1 MSQANKQ
8 DSLTDPDTSRSSF
21 LLMARA
27 TASTC
32 SSETA
37 PFSDDIRR

>member
-1 MSQANKQ
+1 MGKTDKQ
-8 DSLTDPDTSRSSF
+8 DSLIDPDTSRSSF

-27 TASTC
+27 TACTC

-37 PFSDDIRR
+37 QFSDDTRR